1 MKRLRLKPRITGGQ
15 RRKLGAALEL
25 LSSHHT
31 RPLYRLPTSL
41 TSATSLSMS
50 KRWTTPAKN
59 NGNTWPGWSPQWPQT
74 RRSKG
79 GRQDKGEAEDK
90 SSKSK
95 ESLPLSY
102 SAVPVQSS
110 TSEDQGAQAFLDA
123 FRKVVQ
129 EGRAEVPEVLQ
140 PFLPDP
146 EREDLKS
153 QQKKLNRL
161 RSIKSKIQGKERAQA
176 KDEQQWYKWL
186 DEVKSL
192 IEAQKTQHEE
202 TQTRLAKE
210 INELKVE
217 EEKLKQQK
225 DQECMEVSEEE
236 TKEEQVQGLLDELTA
251 PRDKNVVEKP
261 KMHAVQ
267 QEQDIEQ
274 KLLAMQA
281 QLQLDFQQK
290 MHAAQ
295 QDMEQRYRQ
304 QLQED
309 RQQLQQALANQNT
322 TQVINLVDELDGL
335 DGISDPTK
343 QKDAAQKG
351 YGAERGRSKT
361 ALSPYR
367 KEEVPAQTM
376 QERLQQSHGG
386 TDPQAKVEQKRE

>member
-1 MKRLRLKPRITGGQ
+1 M
-15 RRKLGAALEL
+15 EL

-31 RPLYRLPTSL
+31 RPSYGLPTSL
-41 TSATSLSMS
+41 TRAISLSMS
-50 KRWTTPAKN
+50 RRWTTPAKS

-129 EGRAEVPEVLQ
+129 DGRTEVPEVLQ
-140 PFLPDP
+140 PFWPDP

-186 DEVKSL
+186 DEVKLL

-210 INELKVE
+210 IQELKIE

-236 TKEEQVQGLLDELTA
+236 TKEDKVHGLLDELMA

-261 KMHAVQ
+261 KMHAAT
-267 QEQDIEQ
+267 QEQDMEQ
-274 KLLAMQA
+274 KFLAMQA
-281 QLQLDFQQK
+281 QLQLEFQQK

-295 QDMEQRYRQ
+295 QDMEQRYQ
-304 QLQED
+304 QQIQED
-309 RQQLQQALANQNT
+309 RQQLKKVLENQNT
-322 TQVINLVDELDGL
+322 VQVINIEDELDGL
-335 DGISDPTK
+335 DGVEPK
-343 QKDAAQKG
+343 QKG
-351 YGAERGRSKT
+351 YGAERGRPKS
-361 ALSPYR
+361 AVSPYR
-367 KEEVPAQTM
+367 KEAEVPAKTM

-386 TDPQAKVEQKRE
+386 TDPQAKVEQVTE